1 VSTGPTPRADGPR
14 LRRFRWW
21 DIETVMP
28 LEAELFGPWRWSA
41 ETFWAELA
49 APNRWYVVAEQPEA
63 QSEARSE
70 EQNEDAA
77 TQLLGYAGLASNG
90 AEADVQTIAVA
101 PHAQGRG
108 VGALLLGALL
118 QEAAR
123 RGCSTVLLEVRADN
137 EPAIRLYQRHGFERI
152 AIRRGYYQPGDVDAH
167 IMRLRPLQAGSP
179 G

>member
-1 VSTGPTPRADGPR
+1 VTTGPTQRGDGPR
-14 LRRFRWW
+14 LRLFLWW

-49 APNRWYVVAEQPEA
+49 APNRWYVVAE
-63 QSEARSE
+63 SGE
-70 EQNEDAA
+70 EDQDAA

-101 PHAQGRG
+101 PDAQGRG

-123 RGCSTVLLEVRADN
+123 RGCTTVLLEVRADN
-137 EPAIRLYQRHGFERI
+137 APAIHLYKRHGFERI

-167 IMRLRPLQAGSP
+167 IMRLRPLPAPVSG
-179 G
+179 

>member
-1 VSTGPTPRADGPR
+1 MTSGPTPRADRPR

-21 DIETVMP
+21 DIETVGP

-49 APNRWYVVAEQPEA
+49 APNRWYVVAEVV
-63 QSEARSE
+63 E
-70 EQNEDAA
+70 EHGEDAG

-101 PHAQGRG
+101 PQAQGRG

-118 QEAAR
+118 EEAAR

-167 IMRLRPLQAGSP
+167 IMRLRPLHAGSP